1 MLKFTLSLVGADN
14 DYQRAQAA
22 AGEEM
27 ARRLGASI
35 EVSYCDGDAIEQSQH
50 LLKLIQSQSS
60 AFPTSGIIVQPAGTG
75 LRQVAQAAVAAG
87 IGWVVLH
94 KHVDYIAE
102 LLQPYSVPVFMVSSD
117 HTEEGR
123 IQAKQ
128 LAQLFPDGGMT
139 LYVIGP
145 RSDSITQA
153 RFEGMKQAMPSN
165 IHLLTVSGKWTEQSG
180 YEAISSWLRLQTS
193 QQQPIAAIV
202 SQNDTMAF
210 GVKRA
215 LNDLPPGPLRERL
228 LNLPMLGCDGLPASG
243 QAWVRQRRLRATVI
257 VPVLAGVAVELLV
270 KAIGSGR
277 PPLEHT
283 VVPPAS
289 YPPLAE
295 LL

>member
-215 LNDLPPGPLRERL
+215 LNDLPPGL
-228 LNLPMLGCDGLPASG
+228 
-243 QAWVRQRRLRATVI
+243 
-257 VPVLAGVAVELLV
+257 
-270 KAIGSGR
+270 
-277 PPLEHT
+277 
-283 VVPPAS
+283 
-289 YPPLAE
+289 
-295 LL
+295 